1 MQTIQSSSIS
11 SRYFFLDWL
20 RVLAFGLLIF
30 YHTGM
35 FFVEW
40 GWHIKNNVI
49 DESLQM
55 PMLFANQWRMSLL
68 FLISGSAT
76 YYALLK
82 LSQSKF
88 AFERFKRIF
97 IPLVFGMLVIVPPQ
111 IYFERLTQ
119 GKTYGYFEFWATVF
133 QFVPYPDGGS
143 LSWHHLWYL
152 AYLFVYSLIC
162 LPLFAFL
169 MRENIRKS
177 IEKNIH
183 WLSISWVLY
192 LFAILQLV
200 NEVLLRDAWEST
212 NNLISD
218 WYNHGLYVGFF
229 VMGFYLSTNIN
240 FWEKIQEHRFQ
251 HLALGLLT
259 VTILY
264 GAYWIN
270 WVDLKGT
277 DLFVYR
283 IFKSFNRWF
292 WILTILGFGKKYL
305 SFNSKSLKYAN
316 EAVYPFY
323 ILHQSIII
331 TVAYWMIDW
340 QWSVAWKFTVIAV
353 LTFVFC
359 WICFEFLIRRFQL
372 LRFLFGLKLK
382 TKTSKKL
389 IIDNQTLS
397 NLK

>member
-1 MQTIQSSSIS
+1 MQTIQNSSIS

-30 YHTGM
+30 YHTAM

-55 PMLFANQWRMSLL
+55 PMLFVNQWRMSLL
-68 FLISGSAT
+68 FLISGSAS

-82 LSQSKF
+82 LSQAKF
-88 AFERFKRIF
+88 FWERFKRVF

-119 GKTYGYFEFWATVF
+119 GKTYNYFEFWATVF

-169 MRENIRKS
+169 MRESVTKR

-218 WYNHGLYVGFF
+218 WYNHGLYLGFF
-229 VMGFYLSTNIN
+229 VMGFYLSMHKN
-240 FWEKIQEHRFQ
+240 FWEKIQEQRFQ
-251 HLALGLLT
+251 NLAFGLISI
-259 VTILY
+259 VILY
-264 GAYWIN
+264 SVYWIN
-270 WVDLKGT
+270 WVDLKGI
-277 DLFVYR
+277 DLFIYR
-283 IFKSFNRWF
+283 VIKSINRWL

-323 ILHQSIII
+323 ILHQSVIISI
-331 TVAYWMIDW
+331 AYWMINW
-340 QWSVAWKFTVIAV
+340 QWSVAWKFSVIVV
-353 LTFVFC
+353 LTFAFC
-359 WICFEFLIRRFQL
+359 WICFEFLIGRFNL
-372 LRFLFGLKLK
+372 LRFLFGLKIKSTYKK
-382 TKTSKKL
+382 TLFQSKV
-389 IIDNQTLS
+389 NA
-397 NLK
+397 